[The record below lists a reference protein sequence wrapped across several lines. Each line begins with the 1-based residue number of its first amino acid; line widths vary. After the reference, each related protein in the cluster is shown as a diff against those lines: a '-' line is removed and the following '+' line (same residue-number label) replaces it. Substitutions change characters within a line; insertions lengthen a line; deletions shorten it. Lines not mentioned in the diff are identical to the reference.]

1 MRHIPAVVLFLFLA
15 LAGKADSTY
24 QITFKA
30 FTAFGDPVAIRV
42 VTLADPMHHRDL
54 AAQCVN
60 TICTGIPEG
69 PYTYS
74 VAIAQ
79 TGRTVEGSAVVYR
92 TNQVVPV
99 DVGTPTSD
107 LDDSDFPTVTGKISH
122 ARDTSKIW
130 IRLQQLYG
138 DSSVA
143 ARIEKDGSFVLD
155 QVRPGNWM
163 LLVFRDG
170 KLVHFEPLVCKMT
183 GNAPLKINLTGTE
196 PLVKAQNTTLQKNS
210 SSSTGE

>member
-1 MRHIPAVVLFLFLA
+1 MRLFQVVA
-15 LAGKADSTY
+15 LLSLLPVAGWADSTY

-30 FTAFGDPVAIRV
+30 FTAFGDPIAIRV
-42 VTLADPMHHRDL
+42 VTLMDPMHHREL
-54 AAQCVN
+54 VAQCTDAV
-60 TICTGIPEG
+60 CTGIPEG

-74 VAIAQ
+74 VAVAA

-99 DVGTPTSD
+99 DVGTPTAD
-107 LDDSDFPTVTGKISH
+107 LDDSDFPTLRGQISH
-122 ARDTSKIW
+122 VRDTSKLW

-138 DSSVA
+138 DISA
-143 ARIEKDGSFVLD
+143 ATKVSKDGSFVID

-163 LLVFRDG
+163 LLVFSDG

-183 GNAPLKINLTGTE
+183 GNQPLKINISGLE
-196 PLVKAQNTTLQKNS
+196 PLIKARNTNHKHRDS
-210 SSSTGE
+210 SFLGE

>member
-1 MRHIPAVVLFLFLA
+1 MLLSLLP
-15 LAGKADSTY
+15 LAGWADSTY

-30 FTAFGDPVAIRV
+30 FTAFGDPIAIRV
-42 VTLADPMHHRDL
+42 VTLTDPMHHREL
-54 AAQCVN
+54 VAQCTEAV
-60 TICTGIPEG
+60 CTGIPEG

-74 VAIAQ
+74 VAVAA

-99 DVGTPTSD
+99 DVGTPTAD
-107 LDDSDFPTVTGKISH
+107 LDDSDFPTLRGQISH
-122 ARDTSKIW
+122 VRDTSKLW

-138 DSSVA
+138 DISA
-143 ARIEKDGSFVLD
+143 ATKVNKDGSFVID

-163 LLVFRDG
+163 LLVFSDG

-183 GNAPLKINLTGTE
+183 GNQPLKINLSGLE
-196 PLVKAQNTTLQKNS
+196 PLIKARNS
-210 SSSTGE
+210 NYQHRDGSFLGE